1 MLDLQE
7 LYTVNSQQLEK
18 LIVAFVKSYGELTE
32 EVLRALVEE
41 AIQDYRGAKLKI
53 SLWELVMEGDLLVK
67 KDENGSFSFRY
78 DDNSI

>member
-41 AIQDYRGAKLKI
+41 AIQDYREAKLKI

>member
-41 AIQDYRGAKLKI
+41 AIQDYREAKLKI

-67 KDENGSFSFRY
+67 KDENGSFIFRY